1 MTTNIQDGKI
11 NKTDVGKNIS
21 PTSFP
26 ADFILPQKNLDEN
39 TRKESLVKTR
49 SAAKPRINPKMKF
62 NSVLST
68 TGDKSEELAGT
79 ESEELSAPKVE
90 S

>member
-1 MTTNIQDGKI
+1 MTTNIKDGTI

-21 PTSFP
+21 LTSFP
-26 ADFILPQKNLDEN
+26 TDFILPQKNLDEN

-68 TGDKSEELAGT
+68 PKSIGGAVSCDYSTGDKSE
-79 ESEELSAPKVE
+79 
-90 S
+90 